1 MKSSKKVLAFALAAA
16 MVVTAVPAT
25 NAQAAST
32 AKLSAKKATVYSEG
46 YKTVTVKTPKS
57 WKSVKVT
64 ATSNKKSVAKVKK
77 TAAKKTVKKDMKVRT
92 FVEFYGKQVEEKEM
106 IARVKKA
113 WTKKGK
119 KVGDIKTLELYVK
132 PEEGAI
138 YYVINAEETG
148 SVEY

>member
-77 TAAKKTVKKDMKVRT
+77 TAAKKIKVTGLKPGTAKVTVKVT
-92 FVEFYGKQVEEKEM
+92 
-106 IARVKKA
+106 
-113 WTKKGK
+113 
-119 KVGDIKTLELYVK
+119 
-132 PEEGAI
+132 
-138 YYVINAEETG
+138 
-148 SVEY
+148 

>member
-57 WKSVKVT
+57 WKSVKVLQQ
-64 ATSNKKSVAKVKK
+64 ATRSLLQKLRRQQQRRS
-77 TAAKKTVKKDMKVRT
+77 RL
-92 FVEFYGKQVEEKEM
+92 QVLSQVPLKL
-106 IARVKKA
+106 R
-113 WTKKGK
+113 
-119 KVGDIKTLELYVK
+119 LR
-132 PEEGAI
+132 
-138 YYVINAEETG
+138 
-148 SVEY
+148 